1 MIIWFFLLQFV
12 NVVYHIGWFVYIE
25 KPLHPWNK
33 SHLIMVCELL
43 LCCRAWFAS
52 VLLSFFFFLPLG
64 YWPLILFLIFI
75 YLAARPLSC
84 STQDLCCTV
93 QGLSLWL
100 VDSSC
105 AQAPEHQAQYLQ
117 YVGLVAPACGILV
130 PLPRI
135 ESVSPTLQDG
145 FWTPG
150 PPGKFCNFLFL
161 WYLWFWYQGIGGL
174 IEWAWA
180 CSFFCSFFEEYQRDR
195 C

>member
-1 MIIWFFLLQFV
+1 
-12 NVVYHIGWFVYIE
+12 
-25 KPLHPWNK
+25 
-33 SHLIMVCELL
+33 MVCELL

-161 WYLWFWYQGIGGL
+161 
-174 IEWAWA
+174 
-180 CSFFCSFFEEYQRDR
+180 
-195 C
+195 